1 MSNATEPVTFADLLH
16 TARAYMAAVHAPESI
31 PPRYKQLAAWHA
43 LPTLERAGYDHDRI
57 WQHLRTL
64 EALADLAATR
74 KADRKHAAAFMDAL
88 LPALEERRRSHGW
101 AYVTYRESHE
111 LIRHDLRQ
119 PGHTKYRYSTPGEDL
134 SDAAQLTHDDEEP
147 RS

>member
-1 MSNATEPVTFADLLH
+1 MTAETRPAFRDLLH
-16 TARAYMAAVHAPESI
+16 NARTYIAGLQGPPDA
-31 PPRYKQLAAWHA
+31 PPRYKQLAAWRA
-43 LPTLERAGYDHDRI
+43 LPTLEGAGYDHDRI
-57 WQHLRTL
+57 WQHLRNL
-64 EALADLAATR
+64 ETLADLAATR
-74 KADRKHAAAFMDAL
+74 NADRKHAAAFMDHL

-101 AYVTYRESHE
+101 AYVTYRESRE

-119 PGHTKYRYSTPGEDL
+119 PGHTRYRYSTPGEDL